1 MKNTFTE
8 KIAEPANQ
16 QQSLM
21 LRHSW
26 VRFGENEKLQGTR
39 YEKQL
44 KNQVNWIRK
53 NNTLPH
59 FKCASVKS
67 SNYRQNKMFL
77 NVIKKPEMSSLKGK
91 SHISYYVSRENNF
104 IMTWF

>member
-1 MKNTFTE
+1 VKNTFTE
-8 KIAEPANQ
+8 KTAEPANQ

-26 VRFGENEKLQGTR
+26 VRLGENEKLQGTR

-44 KNQVNWIRK
+44 KNQVNWIKK

-59 FKCASVKS
+59 FKCTSEES

-77 NVIKKPEMSSLKGK
+77 NVIKNLK
-91 SHISYYVSRENNF
+91 
-104 IMTWF
+104 